1 MTNNLFQSFT
11 FPSGVT
17 IENRV
22 MMAPMTTYSSEKNGD
37 VSEQELTYYARRAK
51 SGIGAVITACV
62 YAEPLGV
69 GFQYSIGA
77 EDDARIPSLR
87 KLANAIKDN
96 GAKAILQIFHAG
108 RMSSTSILNG
118 EQPVSASS
126 IPAPRENADTPREMS
141 HEEIEK
147 TIASFKEATRR
158 AIEAG
163 FDGVEIHGANTYL
176 IQQFFSPHSNRRRD
190 HWGGTL
196 EKRMAFPLALVEAVK
211 TAVSQYTTAPFIVG
225 YRLSPEEPYDPG
237 ITMEDTLAFVRRL
250 ADQHLDY
257 IHISASD
264 FNGGSIRNEN
274 DTDSRIALI
283 QEEVGDKIPVIGVG
297 ALQTRE
303 QVEQALEITPLIGL
317 GHALV
322 QDPDWMKKIEN
333 AQDDEIYEA
342 VYLSKKEELD
352 IPDRLWSII
361 TQRSGWFK
369 VEE

>member
-1 MTNNLFQSFT
+1 MTSNIFQSFT
-11 FPSGVT
+11 FPSGAT
-17 IENRV
+17 LKNRV

-37 VSEQELTYYARRAK
+37 VSEQELIYYARRAR

-87 KLANAIKDN
+87 KLASAIKDN

-108 RMSSTSILNG
+108 RMSSSTILQG
-118 EQPVSASS
+118 EQPVSAST
-126 IPAPRENADTPREMS
+126 IPAPRENAETPREMTL
-141 HEEIEK
+141 EEIEK

-176 IQQFFSPHSNRRRD
+176 IQQFFSPHSNRRTD
-190 HWGGTL
+190 QWGGTL
-196 EKRMAFPLALVEAVK
+196 EKRMAFPLALVDAVK
-211 TAVSQYTTAPFIVG
+211 TAVKQHTSSPFIVG
-225 YRLSPEEPYDPG
+225 YRLSPEEPFEPG
-237 ITMEDTLAFVRRL
+237 ITMQDTLALVRAL
-250 ADQHLDY
+250 SDKGLDY

-264 FNGGSIRNEN
+264 FMGGSIRDKE
-274 DTDSRIALI
+274 DTRSRIALI
-283 QEEVGDKIPVIGVG
+283 QEEVGDKVPIIGVG
-297 ALQTRE
+297 ALQTKE
-303 QVEQALEITPLIGL
+303 QVEKALEITPLISL

-322 QDPDWMKKIEN
+322 QDPEWMKKIE
-333 AQDDEIYEA
+333 QGKEDTIYQA
-342 VYLSKKEELD
+342 VYKSKRDELD
-352 IPDRLWSII
+352 IPDRLWEAII
-361 TQRSGWFK
+361 RNSGWFR